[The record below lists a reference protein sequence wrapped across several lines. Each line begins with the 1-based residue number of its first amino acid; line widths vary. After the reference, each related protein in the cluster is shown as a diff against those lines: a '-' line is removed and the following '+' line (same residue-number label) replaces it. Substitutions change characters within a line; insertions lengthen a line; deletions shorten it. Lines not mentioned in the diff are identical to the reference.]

1 MERRPAPERT
11 SRLPTDVPPMSSPSK
26 PSKNEEEF
34 FARAD
39 AELRKQ
45 LRERA
50 DAERAAA
57 TQAERNR
64 CPRCDVPLVARENHG
79 VTIDQCPQCEG
90 IWLDKGELEILAT
103 GKERESG
110 FVGSLLRIW
119 K

>member
-1 MERRPAPERT
+1 M
-11 SRLPTDVPPMSSPSK
+11 STDSK
-26 PSKNEEEF
+26 PSKNEEEY

-50 DAERAAA
+50 DAERATAE
-57 TQAERNR
+57 QADRNR
-64 CPRCDVPLVARENHG
+64 CPRCDVALVARENSG